1 MKLDTNNLE
10 FQTALDLIQET
21 NQSFFLTGK
30 AGTGKS
36 TFLKHIVET
45 VSKNFVVV
53 APTGIAAVNVGG
65 VTIHSF
71 FQFPLR
77 PLLPEDEDIRVFW
90 KDSEKRKIISA
101 MDTLII
107 DEVSMVRADLIDG
120 IDYSLRRNGGNPN
133 VPFGGKQVVFVGD
146 LFQLE
151 PVTIK
156 NSGEQK
162 IINEIYGSAYF
173 YNAKVFEKVNLF
185 TVELQKVYRQ
195 TELAFIS
202 LLDKV
207 RIKEIT
213 QTDIDK
219 LNTRVFSQAELNK
232 NHFAITLTTKND
244 LADTVNSRKLIEL
257 KATPFTYSAEVSGEF
272 EESKYPTE
280 PELTLKVGAQV
291 IFIKNDTDK
300 RWVNGTI
307 GLVSELTDTEIKVKL
322 KDGSI
327 HSIEERV
334 WENIKYQYNKE
345 KKKIEQEIVGTFKQ
359 YPLKLAW
366 AITIHKSQGLTFD
379 RVVIDFGSGTFASGQ
394 AYVALSRAT
403 TFEGLFL
410 KQKMNSTDIYIDEEI
425 KDFAKT
431 FNDQEKIKESLSVGK
446 KVFQYQKNC
455 DQERIGDLYFKNAI
469 TNIKNGNFKLAYNEL
484 LAGFEIVS
492 CDCALTTLIES
503 NQEQITQSLK
513 SNTINCSSCELD
525 FIRAV
530 LFYFPDSGNFGQE
543 QKGIYKKAL
552 PFIDSY
558 LEDYPNSE
566 IGHYLKGRILSGL
579 ENFEE
584 ALSELEI
591 ALTFKNTPRVHY
603 RIGRIKEQILEQFGV
618 DHLYKS
624 ILQNPSS
631 LCSLRWFKDICGKRE
646 IKLKTNTN
654 KLLANEFNNKD
665 TDEFRKTVNT
675 LLLTGS
681 VGLTENRTLTVST
694 AFENFLS
701 GLRADERLFGVGQ
714 TDEVDDEYE
723 QDYDDYDD
731 YDHHDYDRDTFDA
744 MTDGQLGDWDDF
756 DGDIDDVMTW
766 SGR

>member
-1 MKLDTNNLE
+1 MELDTNNIE
-10 FQTALDLIQET
+10 FQTALELIQET

-45 VSKNFVVV
+45 VGKNFVVV
-53 APTGIAAVNVGG
+53 APTGIASVNVNG

-77 PLLPEDEDIRVFW
+77 PLLPEDEDIKIFW

-101 MDTLII
+101 MDTLVI
-107 DEVSMVRADLIDG
+107 DEISMVRADLIDG

-133 VPFGGKQVVFVGD
+133 IPFGGKQVVFVGD
-146 LFQLE
+146 IFQLE

-162 IINEIYGSAYF
+162 IIREIYGSSYF

-185 TVELQKVYRQ
+185 SVALQKVYRQ
-195 TELAFIS
+195 KDAEFIS

-213 QTDIDK
+213 SSDIDRI
-219 LNTRVFSQAELNK
+219 NTRVYTQSELNK
-232 NHFAITLTTKND
+232 NDFAITLTTTND
-244 LADTVNSRKLIEL
+244 LADTVNWRKLAEL
-257 KATPFTYSAEVSGEF
+257 KTTPFCYEAEVSGEF

-307 GLVSELTDTEIKVKL
+307 GQVSELTDSEIKIKL

-327 HSIEERV
+327 HSVEERV

-345 KKKIEQEIVGTFKQ
+345 NKKIEQEIVGTFKQ

-379 RVVIDFGSGTFASGQ
+379 RVVIDFGNGTFASGQ

-403 TFEGLFL
+403 NFEGLFL
-410 KQKMNSTDIYIDEEI
+410 KKKMNSTDIYIDDEI

-431 FNDQEKIKESLSVGK
+431 FNDQEKISESLSIGK
-446 KVFQYQKNC
+446 KIFQYQKNK
-455 DQERIGDLYFKNAI
+455 DQERIGDLHFKIAI
-469 TNIKNGNFKLAYNEL
+469 NNIKIGNFKSAYNEL
-484 LAGFEIVS
+484 MAGFEIVS
-492 CDCALTTLIES
+492 CDCALTTLIEN
-503 NQEQITQSLK
+503 NQEQITQSFK
-513 SNTINCSSCELD
+513 TNPINCSISELD

-530 LFYFPDSGNFGQE
+530 IYYFPDSGNFGQE
-543 QKGIYKKAL
+543 QKGVYKKAL
-552 PFIDSY
+552 PFIESY
-558 LEDYPNSE
+558 IEVNPNSE
-566 IGHYLKGRILSGL
+566 VGHYLKGRILSGL
-579 ENFEE
+579 ENYEQCI
-584 ALSELEI
+584 SELEI
-591 ALTFKNTPRVHY
+591 ALKIKETSRVHY
-603 RIGRIKEQILEQFGV
+603 RIGRIKEQRMQQYGI
-618 DHLYKS
+618 DNLYKS

-631 LCSLRWFKDICGKRE
+631 LCSLRWFKDCSDNRG
-646 IKLKTNTN
+646 IKLQTNTH
-654 KLLANEFNNKD
+654 KLLVNEFNNKD

-675 LLLTGS
+675 LLLEGS
-681 VGLTENRTLTVST
+681 VELTENRTLTVSE
-694 AFENFLS
+694 AFESLLNSLKE
-701 GLRADERLFGVGQ
+701 DEHLFGVGQ
-714 TDEVDDEYE
+714 YDESDEDYE
-723 QDYDDYDD
+723 QEYDDYDD
-731 YDHHDYDRDTFDA
+731 YDNYQDDHHSVYDNPYYNDNLDMDQQSPEF
-744 MTDGQLGDWDDF
+744 WDNL
-756 DGDIDDVMTW
+756 
-766 SGR
+766 

>member
-1 MKLDTNNLE
+1 MKLDTNNKE
-10 FQTALDLIQET
+10 FQTALELIQET

-36 TFLKHIVET
+36 TFLKHIVDT
-45 VSKNFVVV
+45 VAKNFIVV
-53 APTGIAAVNVGG
+53 APTGIAAVNVNG

-77 PLLPEDEDIRVFW
+77 PMLPEDEDIKIFW

-101 MDTLII
+101 VDTLII
-107 DEVSMVRADLIDG
+107 DEISMVRADLIDG

-133 VPFGGKQVVFVGD
+133 IPFGGKQVVFVGD
-146 LFQLE
+146 IFQLE
-151 PVTIK
+151 PVTIN
-156 NSGEQK
+156 NSSEQK

-195 TELAFIS
+195 KDSTFIS

-207 RIKEIT
+207 RLKDIT
-213 QTDIDK
+213 QSDINSI
-219 LNTRVFSQAELNK
+219 NTRVCTQAELNK
-232 NHFAITLTTKND
+232 NDFAITLTTKND
-244 LADTVNSRKLIEL
+244 LADAANFRKLGEL
-257 KATPFTYSAEVSGEF
+257 ETTPFCYSAEVSGEF

-307 GLVSELTDTEIKVKL
+307 GQVSELTDTGIKIIL

-327 HSIEERV
+327 HSVEERV
-334 WENIKYQYNKE
+334 WENVKYQYNKE

-379 RVVIDFGSGTFASGQ
+379 RVVIDFGNGTFASGQ

-403 TFEGLFL
+403 SFEGLFL
-410 KQKMNSTDIYIDEEI
+410 KKKMNTTDIYIDDEI

-431 FNDQEKIKESLSVGK
+431 FNDQEKISESLSIGK
-446 KVFQYQKNC
+446 KVFQYQKNN
-455 DQERIGDLYFKNAI
+455 DQERIGDLHFKNAI
-469 TNIKNGNFKLAYNEL
+469 HNIKTGNFKSAYNEL

-492 CDCALTTLIES
+492 CDCALTTLIE
-503 NQEQITQSLK
+503 NNHEQITQSLK
-513 SNTINCSSCELD
+513 TNSINCSLSELD
-525 FIRAV
+525 LIRAV
-530 LFYFPDSGNFGQE
+530 IYYFPDSGNFGQE
-543 QKGIYKKAL
+543 QKEIYKKAL

-558 LEDYPNSE
+558 IEDNPNSE
-566 IGHYLKGRILSGL
+566 VGHYLKGRILTGL
-579 ENFEE
+579 ENYEE
-584 ALSELEI
+584 SISELEI
-591 ALTFKNTPRVHY
+591 ALTIKETPRVHY
-603 RIGRIKEQILEQFGV
+603 RIGRIKEQKLQQYGL
-618 DHLYKS
+618 DNLYKS

-631 LCSLRWFKDICGKRE
+631 LCSLRWFKDCSDNRG
-646 IKLKTNTN
+646 IKLQTNTH
-654 KLLANEFNNKD
+654 KLLVNEFNNKD
-665 TDEFRKTVNT
+665 TDEFRKTVNR

-681 VGLTENRTLTVST
+681 VELTENRTLSVST
-694 AFENFLS
+694 AFENFLNS
-701 GLRADERLFGVGQ
+701 LKADEHLFGIVQ
-714 TDEVDDEYE
+714 SDEDDFE
-723 QDYDDYDD
+723 QGFDNYDDYDD
-731 YDHHDYDRDTFDA
+731 YSPSYDKYGGAYGYDDDTIDSAFE
-744 MTDGQLGDWDDF
+744 GDPENYWN
-756 DGDIDDVMTW
+756 ID
-766 SGR
+766 

>member
-1 MKLDTNNLE
+1 MKLDENNLE

-36 TFLKHIVET
+36 TFLKHIVDA
-45 VSKNFVVV
+45 VSKNFIVV
-53 APTGIAAVNVGG
+53 APTGIAAVNVAG

-77 PLLPEDEDIRVFW
+77 PLLPEDEDIKVFW
-90 KDSEKRKIISA
+90 KNSEKRKIISA
-101 MDTLII
+101 IDTLII

-133 VPFGGKQVVFVGD
+133 LPFGGKQVVFVGD
-146 LFQLE
+146 VFQLE

-185 TVELQKVYRQ
+185 TLELQKVYRQ

-207 RIKEIT
+207 RIKQIT
-213 QTDIDK
+213 QSDIDK
-219 LNTRVFSQAELNK
+219 LNTRVFSQVELNK
-232 NHFAITLTTKND
+232 NHFAITLTTKNN

-257 KATPFTYSAEVSGEF
+257 IANPYIYSAEVSGEF
-272 EESKYPTE
+272 DENKYPTE
-280 PELTLKVGAQV
+280 PELTLKVDAQV
-291 IFIKNDTDK
+291 IFIKNDTEK

-307 GLVSELTDTEIKVKL
+307 AIVCQLTDTEIKVKL

-327 HSIEERV
+327 HSIEKRV
-334 WENIKYQYNKE
+334 WENIRYQYNKE
-345 KKKIEQEIVGTFKQ
+345 KKKIEQEIIGTFKQ

-431 FNDQEKIKESLSVGK
+431 FNDQEKIKESLSIGK
-446 KVFQYQKNC
+446 KVFQFQKHC
-455 DQERIGDLYFKNAI
+455 DQESIGDLYFENAI
-469 TNIKNGNFKLAYNEL
+469 ANIIKGNFKLAYNEL
-484 LAGFEIVS
+484 LAGFENAS
-492 CDCALTTLIES
+492 CDCELTLLIEFS
-503 NQEQITQSLK
+503 QEQITKSLK
-513 SNTINCSSCELD
+513 RNIINCSTCELD

-530 LFYFPDSGNFGQE
+530 LIYFQDSGNFDQE
-543 QKGIYKKAL
+543 QNGDSKKAL

-566 IGHYLKGRILSGL
+566 VGHYLKGRIFSGL

-584 ALSELEI
+584 AFTEFEI
-591 ALTFKNTPRVHY
+591 ALKYKNTPRVHY
-603 RIGRIKEQILEQFGV
+603 RIGRIKEEKLDQFGV

-624 ILQNPSS
+624 ILLNPSS
-631 LCSLRWFKDICGKRE
+631 LCSLRWFKDICDKRK

-654 KLLANEFNNKD
+654 KLLANQFNNKD
-665 TDEFRKTVNT
+665 TYEFRAIVTN
-675 LLLTGS
+675 LLKNGS
-681 VGLTENRTLTVST
+681 IRLTEDRTLTVST
-694 AFENFLS
+694 ALENFLS
-701 GLRADERLFGVGQ
+701 GLRSDESLFSVGE
-714 TDEVDDEYE
+714 TDEVDNENE
-723 QDYDDYDD
+723 QDYDD
-731 YDHHDYDRDTFDA
+731 HHDYAKDTFDA
-744 MTDGQLGDWDDF
+744 MTDGQLGSWDDF

>member
-1 MKLDTNNLE
+1 MELDLDNIE

-45 VSKNFVVV
+45 TSKNYVVV

-77 PLLPEDEDIRVFW
+77 PLLPEDEDIKVFW
-90 KDSEKRKIISA
+90 KNSEKRKIISA

-107 DEVSMVRADLIDG
+107 DEVSMIRADLIDG

-133 VPFGGKQVVFVGD
+133 LPFGGKQVVFVGD
-146 LFQLE
+146 IFQLE
-151 PVTIK
+151 PVTIRK
-156 NSGEQK
+156 SGEQK

-173 YNAKVFEKVNLF
+173 YNAKVFEKINLF

-195 TELAFIS
+195 TDLVFIS

-207 RIKEIT
+207 RVKET
-213 QTDIDK
+213 LQTDIDR
-219 LNTRVFSQAELNK
+219 LNSRVFSESELK
-232 NHFAITLTTKND
+232 KKEFAITLTTKND
-244 LADTVNSRKLIEL
+244 LADRVNSIKLSEL
-257 KATPFTYSAEVSGEF
+257 KTNPFQYTAEVSGGF

-280 PELTLKVGAQV
+280 PEMILKEGSQV

-307 GLVSELTDTEIKVKL
+307 GQVNELTDTTIKVKL
-322 KDGSI
+322 KDGSV
-327 HSIEERV
+327 HSVDKRV

-379 RVVIDFGSGTFASGQ
+379 RVVIDFGDGTFASGQ

-410 KQKMNSTDIYIDEEI
+410 KQKMHTMDIYIDEEI
-425 KDFAKT
+425 KDFAKS
-431 FNDQEKIKESLSVGK
+431 FNDKSLINQKLNEGKEVYQFTKNENWEKAGK
-446 KVFQYQKNC
+446 YYFKKAMSFLKLNQFNAAYENLITGYDYITC
-455 DQERIGDLYFKNAI
+455 DCTIGDWFNKDEVSEIFSNATNFDCSAFKLDFLKSFIFYHTDKYAAALNSISSFIDLQPSNEIGYYFKGKILNGLEKYTEALDNFKNAL
-469 TNIKNGNFKLAYNEL
+469 NLKRK
-484 LAGFEIVS
+484 S
-492 CDCALTTLIES
+492 RTL
-503 NQEQITQSLK
+503 
-513 SNTINCSSCELD
+513 
-525 FIRAV
+525 
-530 LFYFPDSGNFGQE
+530 
-543 QKGIYKKAL
+543 
-552 PFIDSY
+552 
-558 LEDYPNSE
+558 
-566 IGHYLKGRILSGL
+566 
-579 ENFEE
+579 
-584 ALSELEI
+584 
-591 ALTFKNTPRVHY
+591 Y
-603 RIGRIKEQILEQFGV
+603 RIGRTKEESLNDYGLNEMYEAIV
-618 DHLYKS
+618 M
-624 ILQNPSS
+624 NPSS
-631 LCSLRWFKDICGKRE
+631 GHAHWHFADYAIRRKIFPDELKNYRGSYNENGTISSLRIGIAIEKIFEETGKQGISDYMLSLE
-646 IKLKTNTN
+646 KAMKLSQ
-654 KLLANEFNNKD
+654 NNIID
-665 TDEFRKTVNT
+665 NLEED
-675 LLLTGS
+675 
-681 VGLTENRTLTVST
+681 
-694 AFENFLS
+694 
-701 GLRADERLFGVGQ
+701 AD
-714 TDEVDDEYE
+714 YS
-723 QDYDDYDD
+723 DDYDD
-731 YDHHDYDRDTFDA
+731 YSDNHDYDRDTFNA